1 MTDWQ
6 EKVQYVTFYHVKYYV
21 KTFYKS
27 LRIPVKIM
35 GKIRQQANLEII
47 KKSHIA
53 KKTKTVCQP
62 H

>member
-6 EKVQYVTFYHVKYYV
+6 EKVQYVTFYYVEYYV

-35 GKIRQQANLEII
+35 GKICQQANLEII
-47 KKSHIA
+47 KKNSYS
-53 KKTKTVCQP
+53 
-62 H
+62 